1 MKVVELVIGVSAVTA
16 WVGKS
21 PAPPTYHNWDVLVVP
36 AALSAVTAYLY
47 DPVVVN
53 VCWIW
58 ALAFTQN
65 VLYWAREVMFIA
77 PVNPVPALNAL
88 VLYTANVW
96 LPEAILAETPPS
108 KTLLGD
114 KLEYLPALNIVEV
127 LGVAYT
133 TDVEL
138 TKLEMAWWAEAPTYQ
153 SAEFNPPARYPVKV
167 DGEDNVKVWLVKVPA
182 LAGAKSKNAADI
194 SSIASD
200 TFVAVV
206 NVSKNPVV

>member
-1 MKVVELVIGVSAVTA
+1 M
-16 WVGKS
+16 
-21 PAPPTYHNWDVLVVP
+21 
-36 AALSAVTAYLY
+36 
-47 DPVVVN
+47 
-53 VCWIW
+53 CWIW

-65 VLYWAREVMFIA
+65 VLYWAREVILIT

-96 LPEAILAETPPS
+96 LPEAMLVETPPS
-108 KTLLGD
+108 RILLGD
-114 KLEYLPALNIVEV
+114 KLAYLPALNIVEV

-133 TDVEL
+133 ADVVL
-138 TKLEMAWWAEAPTYQ
+138 TKLEIAWKAEAPTYQ
-153 SAEFNPPARYPVKV
+153 SVEFNPPAKYPVNV
-167 DGEDNVKVWLVKVPA
+167 DGDDNVKVWLVKVPA

-200 TFVAVV
+200 TLVVVV